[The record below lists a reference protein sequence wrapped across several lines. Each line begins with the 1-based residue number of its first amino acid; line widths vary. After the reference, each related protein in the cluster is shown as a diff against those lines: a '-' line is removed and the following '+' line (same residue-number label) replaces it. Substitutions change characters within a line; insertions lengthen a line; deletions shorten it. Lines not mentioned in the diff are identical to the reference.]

1 MLQMYTCTA
10 ASRHVTD
17 CRYCRRR
24 SDAQSAPLHSCHRG
38 RRWVRPPRGARAWR
52 AAGRRH
58 SPWGR
63 APLLLSR
70 ARRCDALQPR
80 AQAIQSDTSHDGM
93 HPYI

>member
-38 RRWVRPPRGARAWR
+38 RRWVRPPPRCSRLAGSWAAALPLGSCSLASFPCAALRCPAAQGAGYPVRY
-52 AAGRRH
+52 
-58 SPWGR
+58 
-63 APLLLSR
+63 
-70 ARRCDALQPR
+70 
-80 AQAIQSDTSHDGM
+80 QS
-93 HPYI
+93 